1 MENIHAAHDIGSGRT
16 MSLTAHNIFPVT
28 QACRPDARVAHYA
41 RHTCVAVR
49 DPVTCASHTAG
60 GMAMGGNCAGDVQP
74 AVSRH
79 VHVTGRHSDFVLAS
93 VIIQKC
99 WRGNNCHQ
107 KPSENIVRV
116 MPAAR
121 CQCVTR
127 VSRTRVMKFGVSVS
141 GRSVHGSLAVSY
153 IHHCQ
158 RSRRSM
164 EGGVEKTTV
173 S

>member
-1 MENIHAAHDIGSGRT
+1 MLHMTLEVAGRCHSRPT
-16 MSLTAHNIFPVT
+16 IFSLSH
-28 QACRPDARVAHYA
+28 
-41 RHTCVAVR
+41 RHVGLMPESPTCVAVR

-74 AVSRH
+74 ALLRH
-79 VHVTGRHSDFVLAS
+79 LHVLHVTGRHSDFALAS
-93 VIIQKC
+93 VIIEKC
-99 WRGNNCHQ
+99 WPGNNCHQ
-107 KPSENIVRV
+107 KHTENIARV

-127 VSRTRVMKFGVSVS
+127 VSRSRVMKFGVSVS

-158 RSRRSM
+158 RSRNM